1 MWFLRPTYKKG
12 HSTPFSPFTL
22 QGFEGKYRGVKME
35 NTHEDSAYD
44 QSYHLNKS
52 YGRRKKKDKKHVKLR

>member
-1 MWFLRPTYKKG
+1 
-12 HSTPFSPFTL
+12 
-22 QGFEGKYRGVKME
+22 ME